1 MLSNILSNIKKAR
14 MKKFYINLSISFP
27 IFIFSFSIL
36 KDSES
41 NLIIFG
47 VFGIIAALFCVGL
60 ALKELVSALNC
71 ENSIFFL
78 RLNRVGN
85 KLQIANYFEEQLNQ
99 IIIEDENVIIT
110 PELFVFKKN
119 YEQTLINDEIADVTH
134 LIHKTNFAI
143 DYISIIVLYSDG
155 KKYEIKYKRPFGPY
169 DMNKKAKDTSIIANI
184 LANNCN
190 NLRKKK

>member
-1 MLSNILSNIKKAR
+1 MISTYMIFWKRQMYGDRKKVSNWGEGGKNRQNKRVLLALFFKWNTCIQMKWNKCNIMLSNILSNIKKAR

-78 RLNRVGN
+78 RFNLSGLIISCFGIVVNRC
-85 KLQIANYFEEQLNQ
+85 IFSSH
-99 IIIEDENVIIT
+99 
-110 PELFVFKKN
+110 F
-119 YEQTLINDEIADVTH
+119 
-134 LIHKTNFAI
+134 I
-143 DYISIIVLYSDG
+143 D
-155 KKYEIKYKRPFGPY
+155 
-169 DMNKKAKDTSIIANI
+169 
-184 LANNCN
+184 
-190 NLRKKK
+190 